1 MVWILRHTISTL
13 REKYSKYSWKNG
25 NETEPGTDMLQW
37 EEWDQSLWQEGLPL
51 KTLTQRWLFQPF
63 LLLGIRKP
71 AGGSINVVMALTS
84 PRTFL
89 YSFARQKK
97 TCQGWNVLFFLLQR
111 KKKKK
116 YHWLLSPIPASN
128 RVRDGPRVWT
138 LCSWDKTQI
147 QIVVW
152 FWRTHCY
159 LSKHWGLI
167 HTIKGS

>member
-111 KKKKK
+111 KKKKNTTGSS
-116 YHWLLSPIPASN
+116 HPSLLVIEWGM
-128 RVRDGPRVWT
+128 GPGSGHFAAETRLRFRLWCDFGELTVISLNIGVW
-138 LCSWDKTQI
+138 SI
-147 QIVVW
+147 Q
-152 FWRTHCY
+152 
-159 LSKHWGLI
+159 
-167 HTIKGS
+167 